1 MKSRTRSRSRPR
13 ILHKAGHITKVS
25 ITQCERTPKL
35 VILVDCYRT
44 TLSKDYPPWQG
55 CSLSAPISNWPFKSW
70 TVFFVSILQVLFLL
84 SFPPCNGSKSSPV
97 QSNTRVWYVVE
108 LITVNK
114 SPILFCMPY
123 SSWLFGLI
131 KRNLTIRQRRRHE
144 NVAEKQTSHHFKLFR
159 DYPIIRPVA

>member
-44 TLSKDYPPWQG
+44 TLFKDYPPWQG
-55 CSLSAPISNWPFKSW
+55 CSLSTPISNWPFKSW

-84 SFPPCNGSKSSPV
+84 SFPPCNASKSSPV

-114 SPILFCMPY
+114 VPSYFVCHILDDFLA
-123 SSWLFGLI
+123 WLRGTLLSD
-131 KRNLTIRQRRRHE
+131 NGDVHE

-159 DYPIIRPVA
+159 DYPIIRPVT